1 MIAYILWSASFYGL
15 KTVGDDV
22 MFKTYE
28 EALNWIHSRLR
39 LGIKPG
45 LARMEWMMKKLGHPE
60 TKLPSVH
67 VAGTN
72 GKGSTVTYLRNILQA
87 SGLKVGT
94 FTSPFFERFNE
105 RISINGEPIAD
116 EDLVKGLNEIY
127 PLIKELEETD
137 LGSPTEFEIITMLAF
152 YHFAH
157 TQEVDMVIFEVGLGG
172 RLDSTNVIEPVL
184 SVITNIGYDHTQ
196 LLGNSLAEIAF
207 EKAGIMKDHTP
218 VICAVQQPEG
228 VKVMNNR
235 AAETNS
241 KIWWWGTDFKS
252 TWIKSFDRGEVFSY
266 KSPYENE
273 SSYTINMIGK
283 HQVTNASL
291 AIRAAEFLKDRMKWP
306 IDHVSIQNGLEKAY
320 WPGRLEVLSENPVI
334 LLDGAHNAEGMASF
348 TEVIK
353 QRYPNKYKTIFY
365 TSMADKPLN
374 EMVKQVGTLA
384 DELILV
390 EFDFARA
397 AKSKDLFSLHP
408 HHNKKISLDWKK
420 DLRKKI
426 ISQNKEE
433 VILITGSLYFL
444 SEVKPY
450 ILEIFKKTEYLNG
463 K

>member
-1 MIAYILWSASFYGL
+1 
-15 KTVGDDV
+15 

-45 LARMEWMMKKLGHPE
+45 LARMEWMMKKLDHPE
-60 TKLPSVH
+60 KRKPSVH

-94 FTSPFFERFNE
+94 FTSPYFERFNE

-116 EDLVKGLNEIY
+116 EDLVKGLNALY
-127 PLIKELEETD
+127 PFVKELEETD

-157 TQEVDMVIFEVGLGG
+157 AQEVDIVIFEVGLGG
-172 RLDSTNVIEPVL
+172 RLDSTNIIEPVL
-184 SVITNIGYDHTQ
+184 SIITNVGYDHTQ
-196 LLGNSLAEIAF
+196 LLGNTLAEIAF

-228 VKVMNNR
+228 VKVMNER
-235 AAETNS
+235 ADELNCEL
-241 KIWWWGTDFKS
+241 WWWGKDFKS
-252 TWIKSFDRGEVFSY
+252 TWMKSFDQGEVFSY
-266 KSPYENE
+266 RSTDVNE
-273 SSYTINMIGK
+273 ACYTINMIGK

-291 AIRAAEFLKDRMKWP
+291 AIRAAEFLKNRMEWS
-306 IDHVSIQNGLEKAY
+306 IDHESIQKGLTKAF
-320 WPGRLEVLSENPVI
+320 WPGRLEILNENPVI
-334 LLDGAHNAEGMASF
+334 LLDGAHNAEGMASL

-353 QRYPNKYKTIFY
+353 QRYPKKDKTVFY
-365 TSMADKPLN
+365 ASMADKPLN
-374 EMVKQVGTLA
+374 DMVQQIGELA
-384 DELILV
+384 NEIFFV
-390 EFDFARA
+390 EFDFPRA

-408 HHNKKISLDWKK
+408 HSNKKMSLDWKS

-426 ISQNKEE
+426 LSQNEEE

-450 ILEIFKKTEYLNG
+450 VLEIFKKTEYLNG